1 MKVVVVKTDERGNI
15 DLEDLKEKAVAHS
28 ENLAALMV
36 TYPSTHGVFESSIK
50 EITDVIHQNGGQ
62 VYMDGANMNAQ
73 VGLTS
78 PAAIGADVCHLNLH
92 KTFAIPHGGGGP
104 GVGPICVASHL
115 APFLPGNPVIETGG
129 THAITSISGAPFGS
143 ALACLIS
150 YGYIKMLGSYG
161 LQKATEIAILNANYI
176 QKRLEGAYDIL
187 YTGQYGRAAH
197 ELIIDCRPFKEHG
210 IEVVDIA
217 KRLMDYGFHAPT
229 VSFPVA
235 GTMMIE
241 PTESENC
248 AEMDRFCDA
257 MISIRMEIGSEN
269 KSDHSLLKNAPHTL
283 EMITSDQWDFP
294 YSRQKAA
301 FPLEFVSENKFW
313 PSVRRVDEAY
323 GDRNLICSCNPIESY
338 VNS

>member
-1 MKVVVVKTDERGNI
+1 
-15 DLEDLKEKAVAHS
+15 
-28 ENLAALMV
+28 
-36 TYPSTHGVFESSIK
+36 
-50 EITDVIHQNGGQ
+50 
-62 VYMDGANMNAQ
+62 
-73 VGLTS
+73 
-78 PAAIGADVCHLNLH
+78 
-92 KTFAIPHGGGGP
+92 
-104 GVGPICVASHL
+104 
-115 APFLPGNPVIETGG
+115 
-129 THAITSISGAPFGS
+129 
-143 ALACLIS
+143 
-150 YGYIKMLGSYG
+150 MLGSYG